1 MAVTVSPTKISVG
14 TLAPLPPPDGYAT
27 VHIPSENIRRVLLI
41 SPAKVPLLWMGVPQE
56 ILQSV
61 LMSFHVSL

>member
-1 MAVTVSPTKISVG
+1 MAVPVSPTKISVG
-14 TLAPLPPPDGYAT
+14 TLAPPPPPDGYAT